1 MKPWES
7 LETITADGITL
18 KLARHDGEFLLLAD
32 GFPLMSSR
40 MHGSEDDL
48 ATIGCRRARLLPAPC
63 VLVGGLGMGFTL
75 RAAVDLLPSGAT
87 VVVSELIPAVVAWN
101 RGVLAPLAGRPLD
114 DPRVQDVAFDDPDAR
129 IVERDVLEVLR
140 ANRTGFDAAL
150 LDIDNGPSALTS
162 HRNGALYTDRGIAVA
177 RAALKPAGILAVWS
191 SFPDQQYARRLRNG
205 GFDVVMER
213 VRGRARRG
221 PNHLIYVA
229 QRQTP
234 A

>member
-1 MKPWES
+1 MKPWEA

-18 KLARHDGEFLLLAD
+18 KLARHDREFLLLAD
-32 GFPLMSSR
+32 GLPLMSSR

-75 RAAVDLLPSGAT
+75 RAALDLLPSAAT

-114 DPRVQDVAFDDPDAR
+114 DPRVRV
-129 IVERDVLEVLR
+129 VERDVLEVLR

-162 HRNGALYTDRGIAVA
+162 HRNGALYADRGIAAA

-221 PNHLIYVA
+221 PSHLIYLA
-229 QRQTP
+229 QRPTP
-234 A
+234 G

>member
-1 MKPWES
+1 MKPWEA
-7 LETITADGITL
+7 LGTVTADGITL
-18 KLARHDGEFLLLAD
+18 KLARHDSEFLLLAD
-32 GFPLMSSR
+32 GLPLMSSR

-48 ATIGCRRARLLPAPC
+48 ATIGCRLARLLPAPC

-75 RAAVDLLPSGAT
+75 RAALDLLPPAAT
-87 VVVSELIPAVVAWN
+87 VVVSELMPAVVEWN

-114 DPRVQDVAFDDPDAR
+114 DPRVRV
-129 IVERDVLEVLR
+129 VERDVLEVLR

-162 HRNGALYTDRGIAVA
+162 HRNGALYADGGIAAA
-177 RAALKPAGILAVWS
+177 RAALKPAGVLAVWS
-191 SFPDQQYARRLRNG
+191 SFADQQYARRLRNG

-213 VRGRARRG
+213 VRGHARRG

-229 QRQTP
+229 RARHP
-234 A
+234 IRSARH

>member
-75 RAAVDLLPSGAT
+75 RAALDLLPSAAT

-114 DPRVQDVAFDDPDAR
+114 DPRVGWSNATSWRCFAR
-129 IVERDVLEVLR
+129 I
-140 ANRTGFDAAL
+140 
-150 LDIDNGPSALTS
+150 
-162 HRNGALYTDRGIAVA
+162 A
-177 RAALKPAGILAVWS
+177 RASTPHCWISTTGPVRSRRTATAHSTPTGASPWPALPSNRREYWPCGRRFLIS
-191 SFPDQQYARRLRNG
+191 ST
-205 GFDVVMER
+205 
-213 VRGRARRG
+213 RGACG
-221 PNHLIYVA
+221 TA
-229 QRQTP
+229 DSTW
-234 A
+234 

>member
-114 DPRVQDVAFDDPDAR
+114 DPRVRV
-129 IVERDVLEVLR
+129 IERDVLEVLR
-140 ANRTGFDAAL
+140 ANRAGFDAAL

-177 RAALKPAGILAVWS
+177 RAALKPAGTLAVWS

-221 PNHLIYVA
+221 PNHLIYLA
-229 QRQTP
+229 QRP
-234 A
+234 KPG

>member
-1 MKPWES
+1 MKPWEV
-7 LETITADGITL
+7 LGTITADGITL
-18 KLARHDGEFLLLAD
+18 KLARHDREFLLLAD
-32 GFPLMSSR
+32 GLPLMSSR

-75 RAAVDLLPSGAT
+75 RAALDLLPSSAT
-87 VVVSELIPAVVAWN
+87 VVVSELIPAVVEWN
-101 RGVLAPLAGRPLD
+101 RGVLATLADRPLD
-114 DPRVQDVAFDDPDAR
+114 DPRVQV
-129 IVERDVLEVLR
+129 VERDVLEVLR

-162 HRNGALYTDRGIAVA
+162 HRNGALYADRGIAAA

-191 SFPDQQYARRLRNG
+191 SFADRQFARRLRNG

-213 VRGRARRG
+213 VRGRPRRK
-221 PNHLIYVA
+221 PNHVIYLA
-229 QRQTP
+229 QRPTLC
-234 A
+234 